1 MMLADKKVFVGRFKS
16 RGDRMREFGERA
28 KQFTNLYIKNLP
40 ESWTDE
46 KMEEEFKVFGEILSH
61 KVCTWNFFIQDATI
75 FRLHS
80 IMKPE
85 RANALVSSHSKSMI
99 KPKLLSKQWMEKRL
113 MERFGYIIVFDWLPN
128 IYLTFTGLENLLW
141 TCPEESRT

>member
-1 MMLADKKVFVGRFKS
+1 MLADKKVFVGRFKS

-61 KVCTWNFFIQDATI
+61 KVCTWTHIQH
-75 FRLHS
+75 F
-80 IMKPE
+80 
-85 RANALVSSHSKSMI
+85 
-99 KPKLLSKQWMEKRL
+99 
-113 MERFGYIIVFDWLPN
+113 LP
-128 IYLTFTGLENLLW
+128 W
-141 TCPEESRT
+141 V